1 MSDLIDRSAALRIIF
16 DSVGKPATE
25 IYQKVREIPPVT
37 AGWIEA
43 SALLPPVDREES
55 DEDGRAQISI
65 PVLACL
71 RDGERRIVRRID
83 EDAAEPGGYE
93 WHGWAREPDDGC
105 AEDVTHWMLLPEP
118 PKEEA

>member
-1 MSDLIDRSAALRIIF
+1 MDEQVSKAAVLRIIF
-16 DSVGKPATE
+16 DSTGKPATE
-25 IYQKVREIPPVT
+25 IYQKVRELPG
-37 AGWIEA
+37 AEA
-43 SALLPPVDREES
+43 WHPAEELPPVDRKES

-105 AEDVTHWMLLPEP
+105 AEDVTHWMLLPEG
-118 PKEEA
+118 PKGGVC